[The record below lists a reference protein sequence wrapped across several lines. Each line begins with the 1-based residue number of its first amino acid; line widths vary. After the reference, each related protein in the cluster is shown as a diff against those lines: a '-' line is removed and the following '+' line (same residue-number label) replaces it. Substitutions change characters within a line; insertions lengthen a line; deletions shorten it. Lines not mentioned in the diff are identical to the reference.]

1 MSDLRKYRKNVL
13 GRERVRRHRKKRRL
27 DEQEAAQNSFSGDKY
42 VDCDDFDV
50 QDSVSINEECISG
63 SSGNYS
69 EFVSSQPNFTVG
81 NPNLTPH
88 SSDVTSDSSIE
99 AEKSNDYSGER
110 ASMLNDDGNSE
121 LSSSDGEADYL
132 LVEETDDEAE
142 LRAASVTEE
151 DIEELEDDFFLENNE
166 IEELRDWALRGNP
179 TIHTRVDELLLILRK
194 RLLPDLP
201 KTAKTFL
208 QTMKAQYD
216 IEINEQDASEFVYF
230 GISEQLKRIVNPSL
244 HNDHIIHLLV
254 NVDGLQLFKSSSKQ
268 FWPILC
274 QVFCEENAYKPF
286 PVAIYSGNHKPGDVN
301 KYLHQFIIEINEL
314 QADGLLINGQRFSIC
329 IKRFI
334 CDRPARAFLKCIKS
348 HGGYWA
354 CERCNVRGNRVENRV
369 IYPVNESVEE
379 RTDES
384 FRRQTNLEHHTGR
397 SPLLHIRPPIDMISS
412 FVLDFMHL
420 VYLGVMKK
428 LLFYWLKGT
437 LKTRL
442 SHTGKILLSDFLFK
456 LQKQIPCEFQR
467 TTRSLTEIERYKAIE
482 FKFILLY
489 AGPII
494 FKKVLS
500 KDIYRHFLLFHTAC
514 RILCSKTRAVRDCV
528 NARNLLRNFVLLMPR
543 FYGETSL
550 IGNVHNLIHLADDVE
565 LMGCSISH
573 YTAFPFENALGKI
586 KKFLRNGNKPLAQ
599 ICRRLHE
606 TFLVNCQKATP
617 EMDL

>member
-1 MSDLRKYRKNVL
+1 
-13 GRERVRRHRKKRRL
+13 
-27 DEQEAAQNSFSGDKY
+27 
-42 VDCDDFDV
+42 
-50 QDSVSINEECISG
+50 
-63 SSGNYS
+63 
-69 EFVSSQPNFTVG
+69 
-81 NPNLTPH
+81 
-88 SSDVTSDSSIE
+88 
-99 AEKSNDYSGER
+99 
-110 ASMLNDDGNSE
+110 MLNDSKNSE
-121 LSSSDGEADYL
+121 LSSSDGEADNL
-132 LVEETDDEAE
+132 LLEESDDETE

-151 DIEELEDDFFLENNE
+151 DVEELEDDFFFENNE

-179 TIHTRVDELLLILRK
+179 TIPHTRLDELLLILRK

-208 QTMKAQYD
+208 QTTKAQYD

-230 GISEQLKRIVNPSL
+230 GISEQLKRIVNPLL

-254 NVDGLQLFKSSSKQ
+254 NVDGLQLFKSSCKQ

-274 QVFCEENAYKPF
+274 QVFCEENVYKPF
-286 PVAIYSGNHKPGDVN
+286 PVTIYSGNHKPSDVN
-301 KYLHQFIIEINEL
+301 KYLHKFIIEINEL

-354 CERCNVRGNRVENRV
+354 CERCDVRGNRVEKRV
-369 IYPVNESVEE
+369 IYPVNEFVEE

-384 FRRQTNLEHHTGR
+384 FRRQTNPEHHTGR
-397 SPLLHIRPPIDMISS
+397 SPLLHIRPPIDMISF

-420 VYLGVMKK
+420 VYLEVMKK

-442 SHTGKILLSDFLFK
+442 SHTGKVLLSNFLLK

-467 TTRSLTEIERYKAIE
+467 TTRSLTEIERFKATE

-489 AGPII
+489 AGPVI

-500 KDIYRHFLLFHTAC
+500 KDIYRHFLLLHTAC
-514 RILCSKTRAVRDCV
+514 RILCSKTRAVRDCD

-543 FYGETSL
+543 FMVKQVLLEMYITSSTWQT
-550 IGNVHNLIHLADDVE
+550 
-565 LMGCSISH
+565 M
-573 YTAFPFENALGKI
+573 
-586 KKFLRNGNKPLAQ
+586 
-599 ICRRLHE
+599 
-606 TFLVNCQKATP
+606 
-617 EMDL
+617 

>member
-1 MSDLRKYRKNVL
+1 ML
-13 GRERVRRHRKKRRL
+13 GRERVRHHRKKRRL

-63 SSGNYS
+63 SSGNCC
-69 EFVSSQPNFTVG
+69 EFVSSQPNFTVR

-88 SSDVTSDSSIE
+88 SSDVTSDASIE
-99 AEKSNDYSGER
+99 AEKSNDYSER
-110 ASMLNDDGNSE
+110 ASMLNDDRNSK

-151 DIEELEDDFFLENNE
+151 DVEELEDDFFLENNE

-179 TIHTRVDELLLILRK
+179 TIPHTRIDELLLILCK

-208 QTMKAQYD
+208 QTMKAQYN

-230 GISEQLKRIVNPSL
+230 GN
-244 HNDHIIHLLV
+244 
-254 NVDGLQLFKSSSKQ
+254 
-268 FWPILC
+268 
-274 QVFCEENAYKPF
+274 
-286 PVAIYSGNHKPGDVN
+286 
-301 KYLHQFIIEINEL
+301 
-314 QADGLLINGQRFSIC
+314 
-329 IKRFI
+329 
-334 CDRPARAFLKCIKS
+334 

-369 IYPVNESVEE
+369 IYPVNEPVEE

-384 FRRQTNLEHHTGR
+384 FRRQTNPEHHTGR

-420 VYLGVMKK
+420 VYLGIMKK

-442 SHTGKILLSDFLFK
+442 SHTGKILLSNFLLK
-456 LQKQIPCEFQR
+456 LQTSKQISKQILCEFQR
-467 TTRSLTEIERYKAIE
+467 TTRSLTEIEQYKTIE

-489 AGPII
+489 VGPLI

-500 KDIYRHFLLFHTAC
+500 KDIYRHFFLFHTAC
-514 RILCSKTRAVRDCV
+514 RILCFKTRTVRDCV
-528 NARNLLRNFVLLMPR
+528 NARNLLRNFVLLMPL

-550 IGNVHNLIHLADDVE
+550 IGNVYNLIHLADDVE

-617 EMDL
+617 EMDLQVLTQLRPDETE